1 MENQIKQS
9 RKQNWFQKQFS
20 SRNSEDNGPK
30 QGSHEAAVAAAAF
43 AIQSVEEA
51 KTKKLKKENSRNG
64 VLHSNGISL
73 TNQFSLKKTRSAGQ
87 FPTVY
92 IMFFETISIFEETNE
107 NKWRTVENSKEKQM
121 KQKSKEFGRVKPS
134 PQSAAIVP
142 IAGGDYAEWYDK
154 LKFVVC
160 GSDKMPKI

>member
-9 RKQNWFQKQFS
+9 RKPNWFQKQFS
-20 SRNSEDNGPK
+20 SRNSEDNRPK

-64 VLHSNGISL
+64 ALHANRISL
-73 TNQFSLKKTRSAGQ
+73 TNQFSLKKTRSA
-87 FPTVY
+87 
-92 IMFFETISIFEETNE
+92 
-107 NKWRTVENSKEKQM
+107 VENSKEKAM
-121 KQKSKEFGRVKPS
+121 KQKSKEFGRVHSSAKPS
-134 PQSAAIVP
+134 SQSAAIVP
-142 IAGGDYAEWYDK
+142 IAAGDYAEWYDK

-160 GSDKMPKI
+160 GSDKMPKT

>member
-20 SRNSEDNGPK
+20 RGNSEDSRPK

-51 KTKKLKKENSRNG
+51 KTKKLKKENGR
-64 VLHSNGISL
+64 NGISL
-73 TNQFSLKKTRSAGQ
+73 TNQFSLKRTSSA
-87 FPTVY
+87 
-92 IMFFETISIFEETNE
+92 
-107 NKWRTVENSKEKQM
+107 VENSKEKAM
-121 KQKSKEFGRVKPS
+121 KQKTKEFGRVHSSAKPS
-134 PQSAAIVP
+134 SGSAAIVP
-142 IAGGDYAEWYDK
+142 IAAGDYAEWYEK

-160 GSDKMPKI
+160 GSDRMPKTYD

>member
-73 TNQFSLKKTRSAGQ
+73 TNQFSLKKTRSA
-87 FPTVY
+87 
-92 IMFFETISIFEETNE
+92 
-107 NKWRTVENSKEKQM
+107 VENSKEKPM
-121 KQKSKEFGRVKPS
+121 KQKSKEFGRVHSSAKPS